1 MHACLDVCG
10 TLVSS
15 MILIPSLPSCA
26 TCHLVSHQIDVI
38 GRVIIYNSCLP
49 LLEALEALDEAADL
63 ADEDDL
69 VACLDAEEDDL
80 EPTLE
85 ADEAELAAR
94 TEAEEAEEEARTEA
108 EDREDLASSEPIPT

>member
-1 MHACLDVCG
+1 MSGCLWDSGIVDNPNSLPPTYSTCY
-10 TLVSS
+10 
-15 MILIPSLPSCA
+15 LIPSQA
-26 TCHLVSHQIDVI
+26 DVVGTVSV
-38 GRVIIYNSCLP
+38 YNSCLP

-63 ADEDDL
+63 ADEDDF